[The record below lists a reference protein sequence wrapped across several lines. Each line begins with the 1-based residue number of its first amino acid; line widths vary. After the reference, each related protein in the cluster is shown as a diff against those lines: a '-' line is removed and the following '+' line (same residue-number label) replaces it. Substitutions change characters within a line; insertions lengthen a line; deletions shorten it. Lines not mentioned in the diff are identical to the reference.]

1 MEGESMNSQ
10 ETILIVDDTPEVL
23 SLLTQI
29 VKTEGYHV
37 HSAADGESA
46 LTSVSA
52 EPPEL
57 ILLDIRMQGLDGFE
71 VCRRLKQKEE
81 TRNIPIIFIS
91 GLHEVN
97 ERVEGLKL
105 GAVDFITKPFKR
117 EELLV
122 RIRTH
127 LDIRRL
133 HVRLEQQTHD
143 LQTANEQLQ
152 TEVFERKQA
161 EESLKQSLQE
171 KEILLKEI
179 HHRVKN
185 NLAVIGSILSLQSHH
200 VRDEKA
206 LEIFRECENRV
217 KSMSMVHTKL
227 YQSKDLAR
235 IDFGSYVKELANDLF
250 LAYRVNP
257 ELVSLSTHTDQVALD
272 INKAIPLGLVINE
285 LLSNALKYAF
295 PSGRKGLV
303 EIILQNENGGIELK
317 VRDDGVGLAEDLDF
331 TQTKTLGL
339 QLVMALIHQLKGT
352 IEVKRDRGAEFM
364 IRFS

>member
-1 MEGESMNSQ
+1 MNSP
-10 ETILIVDDTPEVL
+10 ETILIVDDTLEVL
-23 SLLTQI
+23 ILLTSM
-29 VKTEGYHV
+29 VESEGYLV
-37 HSAADGESA
+37 HSTVDGESA
-46 LTSVSA
+46 LA
-52 EPPEL
+52 AIALDRPEL
-57 ILLDIRMQGLDGFE
+57 ILLDIRMPGLDGFE

-91 GLHEVN
+91 GLNEVN

-105 GAVDFITKPFKR
+105 GAVDFVTKPFKR

-127 LDIRRL
+127 LDLRRL
-133 HVRLEQQTHD
+133 HVRLEQQADD
-143 LQTANEQLQ
+143 LRTANDQLQ
-152 TEVFERKQA
+152 KEVFERKQA
-161 EESLKQSLQE
+161 EESLRGSLRE

-185 NLAVIGSILSLQSHH
+185 NLAVIGSILSLQSQH
-200 VRDEKA
+200 VRDEKS

-235 IDFGSYVKELANDLF
+235 IDFGAYIKELANDLF

-257 ELVSLSTHTDQVALD
+257 EWVSLSTHTDQVDLD
-272 INKAIPLGLVINE
+272 INKAIPLGLVVNE
-285 LLSNALKYAF
+285 LLSNSLKYAF
-295 PSGRKGLV
+295 PKEKKGII
-303 EIILQNENGGIELK
+303 EILLQSENGRITLK
-317 VRDDGVGLAEDLDF
+317 VKDNGVGMAKELDF
-331 TQTKTLGL
+331 SNTKTLGL
-339 QLVMALIHQLKGT
+339 QLVMALVQQLKGI
-352 IEVKRDRGAEFM
+352 IEVQRDQGTEFL